1 MIPGDIGQTPLLPV
15 TSLWPHILS
24 VYSSAIN
31 PSALLLL
38 SDFLNCPSTWCRIE
52 GCHPPPIYDRY
63 KRSGFLK
70 IFCCKLIREVP
81 REQFLQSNSW
91 FMMLLSD
98 YNNTVFKI
106 DKKLRTLHDANQSL
120 QNFRKWYSHMLL
132 YFCCIVPFM
141 IFLLI

>member
-1 MIPGDIGQTPLLPV
+1 MR
-15 TSLWPHILS
+15 
-24 VYSSAIN
+24 
-31 PSALLLL
+31 LLL

-141 IFLLI
+141 IFLLGDVMILKYVSKSRWYLYYFLVHYALIN